1 MRRIRNAL
9 RLVVVFAGTLAG
21 LYIGV
26 IWVSRFADALFLPR
40 HLPAPYVFA
49 DPDPTPMNWYRRTWG
64 YWFYFWVFGTATLL
78 MALAYWLT
86 EPLTRPAERNSITLK
101 TVPRAL
107 RVAGLSIVGAMLGT
121 LALAYLMPYI
131 WPISMPLNPSTGA
144 QMWLRVA
151 VSFSASWLASTCL
164 CWRYLG

>member
-1 MRRIRNAL
+1 MRTVRNVL
-9 RLVVVFAGTLAG
+9 RLVVMFAGTLAG
-21 LYIGV
+21 MYIGLV
-26 IWVSRFADALFLPR
+26 WVNGFAGALFLPR
-40 HLPAPYVFA
+40 HLPSPHVVV
-49 DPDPTPMNWYRRTWG
+49 DPDPTPMNWYRRTET
-64 YWFYFWVFGTATLL
+64 YWFYLWFFGTATLV

-86 EPLTRPAERNSITLK
+86 APLARPAEENSNTLR

-131 WPISMPLNPSTGA
+131 WPLSMPTTGS
-144 QMWLRVA
+144 QMLLRVD
-151 VSFSASWLASTCL
+151 VSFSVSWLTSTCL